1 MKLNSKAAVALAIII
16 GLILGMLPGQLS
28 MAEAANT
35 ISLQQVIVENKSQN
49 IAVTISTSEVSPGT
63 PLNIRLMNNNDQIA
77 SATGIVGMGGKATI
91 NIAIPPGTPVG
102 YYQLVAEIGNQPS
115 LIVGQTN
122 FWFAPETQTAPSA
135 SYAINPINLSPA
147 TSGMVEL
154 NITGNNFS
162 GFTGNY
168 RTVIYGLPTSILN
181 MLPQSDVPVEQSLL
195 SYSVNGGAETAI
207 TQGHRLRNGNNLNGG
222 VTVITNADGALI
234 SSQTNITLKGILP
247 PGNYNLRV
255 VVEKVE
261 TGQENKYIPVYASE
275 ELSFTVTSPETILSV
290 LPRNGAVIS
299 SSQSQDVPVE
309 IRTSGVGPGRTIELQ
324 LKNTD
329 STVAE
334 ATGLSSSSGITTI
347 NLPLPANIMPGTYI
361 IEAKIDSIKASS
373 NLKVL
378 PQDKPNALF
387 TLTWVPVESSGLNS
401 GEYGVLRLSVA
412 LMQNIANDDRLR
424 YAVYGI
430 PPAVLNKLPGAAN
443 QLHSSPLL
451 YPIDGVGTSS
461 GGGNDHDG
469 YASFTQSDRDPTNP
483 GVLYFGPA
491 GGLTKEQLFANNATS
506 LETFFKAK
514 LPAGNYPLQLGLV
527 LVEGTQQQGYKYT
540 PLVVSDTFMLR
551 VNPRGQLT
559 GVIPKPI
566 FANKSTLS
574 TTVFDPNPNLDQR
587 VGVNHQT
594 QFINLV
600 FNNNNNNSLQL
611 AAGRSLNDILV
622 TANGVDERIKFSPVI
637 TGQDVLAFNLKPIY
651 RLAQNKLYR
660 ITIPGGTFEGNPDSI
675 EFSFVTT
682 GVTETIHG
690 LVTAT
695 SPKANDLQVRAEGTK
710 QIRIDMVSPFTI
722 DNNNNNNKIEL
733 VATKM
738 TNNSTEVHQKAD
750 FNITTSGNSLLFTVR
765 DNGDLKPYA
774 NYVVTLKPGAISLN
788 NTADSVGGAITNQE
802 EIKLTFTTGEMVAST
817 VPANGAVGVS
827 LQPQIRIIFKEEI
840 EFVSPPGHLGK
851 ISLSSLSHS
860 INLTDADIKIV
871 PDSNGKNTILQ
882 IHVNDDGSG
891 TRVLRA
897 NTVYTL
903 NIEKETV
910 MYTSDAN
917 NPGVRNRSIS
927 LSFTTTSSG
936 ANPQLTGAQVGA
948 DGNIHLT
955 FDRQIQFDVEDQGR
969 RLDRVELFQVPKGL
983 GTAFD
988 SQGRK
993 YDTGYAFVVTNN
1005 RVEHLP
1011 NHERVGI
1018 PVDRV
1023 EMGAT
1028 NNTIRIVPQFP
1039 LLPLNEYEVR
1049 VGSSLIQDIHGHKLR
1064 QNVVRN
1070 VWSPAITSNL
1080 QPRWLGF
1087 ADLGQA
1093 TVTNVGTEQ
1102 LPNYQ
1107 VVNAPRYSEA
1117 NPITLLVDGE
1127 IVPRSLS
1134 GLMGINLV
1142 EQFRDQENI
1151 GFVRFEVQYIFS
1163 QGQKQTKILL
1173 YPAQELGAGKTY
1185 QLTIPGDV
1193 WRARN
1198 NRSLPGATAQL
1209 VIVDDKSAPKG
1220 ILSLLNNSVAVTSL
1234 MTGDWIFTIR
1244 GFNFHESI
1252 EKIELVPI
1260 AGPAQ
1265 GLQRIEIR
1273 PENIYFRS
1281 STEIQARITGAN
1293 RAELA
1298 REARVG
1304 DYRVYIYFNQ
1314 DNQDYKVIQ
1323 SPAGVNLSIASKGKP
1338 AVKAFLPADGATGIN
1353 ERTLLPRTIDG
1364 VTRYFLR
1371 VTFADIDG
1379 SLRFNQT
1386 MGTSILKSSSF
1397 VRSEGGSQLSMVDVD
1412 FLNFIDSLED
1422 SKRKEY
1428 IDQHIFTKNTSAGE
1442 AYLFIP
1448 VRLLRNNTR
1457 YLVHI
1462 GSGVVLN
1469 DIPGDGGR
1477 SDAIAWSFST
1487 MPEPFLEGINPAS
1500 VAAGYDES
1508 QPIIIAGDNFYTG
1521 AITVLFNSRQ
1531 AHNTIIRE
1539 DSSGRKFLEVY
1550 LPRGS
1555 NRLQPGT
1562 YDVTVRN
1569 SANHERI
1576 YYGAFSVIPSGGSTP
1591 PGQEGSRIKNEAPEG
1606 TVIETT
1612 LISED
1617 TLVLNSRHSNR
1628 NSLSLNL
1635 DTLMGED
1642 VLTRLIKYT
1651 ARNGG
1656 RIGTLETRSKW
1667 ADITLHNL
1675 TATTDRRGEEVVI
1688 SLGRVQPTVG
1698 QSLARNIRGGT
1709 ARSELIEVKA
1719 TNATI
1724 GSIRL
1729 DIPFRNS
1736 DGSNLKVMRYDER
1749 LRSWYDV
1756 PSAVDRINQTV
1767 RVVSN
1772 QPGIFLVVE

>member
-1 MKLNSKAAVALAIII
+1 
-16 GLILGMLPGQLS
+16 
-28 MAEAANT
+28 
-35 ISLQQVIVENKSQN
+35 
-49 IAVTISTSEVSPGT
+49 
-63 PLNIRLMNNNDQIA
+63 
-77 SATGIVGMGGKATI
+77 
-91 NIAIPPGTPVG
+91 
-102 YYQLVAEIGNQPS
+102 
-115 LIVGQTN
+115 
-122 FWFAPETQTAPSA
+122 
-135 SYAINPINLSPA
+135 
-147 TSGMVEL
+147 MVEL
-154 NITGNNFS
+154 NITGNHS

-222 VTVITNADGALI
+222 VTVITNADGAPI
-234 SSQTNITLKGILP
+234 SSQTNITLKGVLP

-261 TGQENKYIPVYASE
+261 VEAGQANKYIPIYASN
-275 ELSFTVTSPETILSV
+275 ELSFTVTNPESILSV

-299 SSQSQDVPVE
+299 SSESQDVPVE
-309 IRTSGVGPGRTIELQ
+309 IRTSAGHGRLVGLQ
-324 LKNTD
+324 LKNMDDLVVPIIVDGEETD
-329 STVAE
+329 NVIE
-334 ATGLSSSSGITTI
+334 LSNSSGITTI
-347 NLPLPANIMPGTYI
+347 NFPLPANIEPGTYI
-361 IEAKIDSIKASS
+361 IEAKDAKKENIKASS
-373 NLKVL
+373 HLKVL
-378 PQDKPNALF
+378 HQGSSKPNALF
-387 TLTWVPVESSGLNS
+387 TVTPVVSSGLNS
-401 GEYGVLRLSVA
+401 GEYGVLRISVA
-412 LMQNIANDDRLR
+412 QLQNIANDDRLR

-430 PPAVLNKLPGAAN
+430 PPAVLNMLPGAAN
-443 QLHSSPLL
+443 QLHRSPLL

-483 GVLYFGPA
+483 GVLYFGPP
-491 GGLTKEQLFANNATS
+491 GGLTKEELFNNATS
-506 LETFFKAK
+506 IETFFKAK

-527 LVEGTQQQGYKYT
+527 LVEGTQQEGYKYT
-540 PLVVSDTFMLR
+540 PLVISDTFNLP

-559 GVIPKPI
+559 GIIPKPI
-566 FANKSTLS
+566 FANYSGLS
-574 TTVFDPNPNLDQR
+574 TTIFDTNPNVDQR

-600 FNNNNNNSLQL
+600 FNNSLPL

-637 TGQDVLAFNLKPIY
+637 TQGQDNVLAFNLKPIY

-722 DNNNNNNKIEL
+722 YDNDKIHL
-733 VATKM
+733 VARKM
-738 TNNSTEVHQKAD
+738 TNNSIEVHQKAH
-750 FNITTSGNSLLFTVR
+750 FNVTTSGNSLLLTVR

-774 NYVVTLKPGAISLN
+774 NYEVTLAPGAISLN

-802 EIKLTFTTGEMVAST
+802 EIKLTFATGEMVAST

-840 EFVSPPGHLGK
+840 AFVSPPGHLGK
-851 ISLSSLSHS
+851 ISLRSLSHS
-860 INLTDADIKIV
+860 INLTDGDIKIV

-917 NPGVRNRSIS
+917 NPGVSNGPIS

-948 DGNIHLT
+948 DGSIHLT
-955 FDRQIQFDVEDQGR
+955 FDRQIQFDVDDQGR
-969 RLDRVELFQVPKGL
+969 RLARVELFQVPKGL

-1064 QNVVRN
+1064 QDVLRN
-1070 VWSPAITSNL
+1070 VWSPASTSTF

-1087 ADLGQA
+1087 TDLGQA

-1107 VVNAPRYSEA
+1107 VVNAPRYSGA

-1134 GLMGINLV
+1134 GLMGISLV

-1173 YPAQELGAGKTY
+1173 YPAQELGAGKAY

-1265 GLQRIEIR
+1265 GLQRIEIK

-1293 RAELA
+1293 RTELA

-1304 DYRVYIYFNQ
+1304 DYRVYIYFNHPQ

-1323 SPAGVNLSIASKGKP
+1323 SPAGVNLSIVSKGKP

-1469 DIPGDGGR
+1469 DITGDGGR

-1651 ARNGG
+1651 ARNGD

-1675 TATTDRRGEEVVI
+1675 TATTDRRGEEVVV